1 MSTKI
6 HHGRIM
12 RNATLEKALATLVRI
27 RPDFVRASQEAV
39 AKVLARKIVFGRDLA
54 ENYTPI
60 DEDRDHWSAKAVC
73 SRFDEARQNPEDT
86 LKTLDWD
93 FTCSVSVIPHRGDV
107 LMLTYWSNH
116 DAFSDL
122 IESVGFSRYVYQNST
137 DKPDSISEEEWESRR
152 IAWDEALPTGRAVD
166 VGFEFSLCTWFDLAM
181 VKYDTDLIAASIP
194 SEDARRERVAQ
205 HLIEREVSYGLKT
218 VSEVWRAQRKVR
230 ALLPERMRAIHLS
243 QSPLQRRKQ

>member
-6 HHGRIM
+6 HHGRIK
-12 RNATLEKALATLVRI
+12 RNATLEQVLAALVRL
-27 RPDFVRASQEAV
+27 RPDFVRAGQAAV
-39 AKVLARKIVFGRDLA
+39 ARVLARKIVFGRDLA
-54 ENYTPI
+54 ENFTPI
-60 DEDRDHWSAKAVC
+60 NEDRDHWSAAAVC

-93 FTCSVSVIPHRGDV
+93 FTCSVSVIPHRGDI
-107 LMLTYWSNH
+107 LMLTYWRNH

-137 DKPDSISEEEWESRR
+137 DKPDSISEDEWENRR

-181 VKYDTDLIAASIP
+181 VKYDSDLIAASIP
-194 SEDARRERVAQ
+194 SEEARRERVAQ
-205 HLIEREVSYGLKT
+205 HLIEHEVGYGLKT
-218 VSEVWRAQRKVR
+218 VAEVWRAQRKVR
-230 ALLPERMRAIHLS
+230 TLLPERIPAIHLS